1 MTGLC
6 NGTRTRFDGY
16 LDESLSRE
24 ERSAVREHL
33 AECAACRREASELDP
48 ALLFATLP
56 AERVSDADAA
66 RILDGVRAGIAL
78 KTAERR
84 VRPAPRHGKRIGA
97 TAAAVAAAVLIA
109 VTLSSPSPGR
119 LELARGAALPAPAP
133 SSALAA
139 GPEGRS
145 LPSNAAPSNA
155 AAAAAGT
162 SADSTAAGDPA
173 AAAGAIA
180 IGSPTATARPFS
192 PFAEASAPGRQRQKV
207 PADATIY
214 DWNPGGGQ
222 PRVVWIVDRS
232 LDI

>member
-1 MTGLC
+1 MTAVC
-6 NGTRTRFDGY
+6 ERTRTRFEGY

-24 ERSAVREHL
+24 ERSAVRDHL
-33 AECAACRREASELDP
+33 AGCAACRREASELDP

-56 AERVSDADAA
+56 AERVSEADAA

-119 LELARGAALPAPAP
+119 LELARGVALPAPAP
-133 SSALAA
+133 SLAA
-139 GPEGRS
+139 GPQGGS
-145 LPSNAAPSNA
+145 LPTNA
-155 AAAAAGT
+155 
-162 SADSTAAGDPA
+162 SASASASA
-173 AAAGAIA
+173 AAAGAGGAEDSASA
-180 IGSPTATARPFS
+180 IGGPAATARPFS

>member
-1 MTGLC
+1 MTAVC
-6 NGTRTRFDGY
+6 ERTRTGFDGY

-33 AECAACRREASELDP
+33 AGCAACRREASELDP

-109 VTLSSPSPGR
+109 LTLSSPSPRR
-119 LELARGAALPAPAP
+119 LELARGAAFPAPAPAP
-133 SSALAA
+133 SRAA
-139 GPEGRS
+139 GPQGRS
-145 LPSNAAPSNA
+145 LPTNASASASASAANAGAGGAEDSA
-155 AAAAAGT
+155 AAIG
-162 SADSTAAGDPA
+162 GPA
-173 AAAGAIA
+173 
-180 IGSPTATARPFS
+180 ATARPFS
-192 PFAEASAPGRQRQKV
+192 PFAEASAPGRQKV